1 MDNKTLDWKRAGDG
15 ALCAAA
21 GMFHLRVW
29 KRLSDDWTFTVTNPI
44 GDVYEGVRPDEAR
57 AIADAHHV
65 AELLSG
71 GVL

>member
-1 MDNKTLDWKRAGDG
+1 MEKTLDWKRAGDG

-29 KRLSDDWTFTVTNPI
+29 QRLSEDWKFTVTNPI
-44 GDVYEGVRPDEAR
+44 GDVYEGVRPDEAL
-57 AIADAHHV
+57 AIADAHHA

>member
-1 MDNKTLDWKRAGDG
+1 MKELEWKRAGDG

-29 KRLSDDWTFTVTNPI
+29 KRLSDDWKFTVTNPI
-44 GDVYEGVRPDEAR
+44 GDVYEGVRPDEAH
-57 AIADAHHV
+57 AIADAHHA

>member
-1 MDNKTLDWKRAGDG
+1 MKELEWKWAVDG

-29 KRLSDDWTFTVTNPI
+29 KRLSEDWTFTVTNPI
-44 GDVYEGVRPDEAR
+44 GDVYEGVRPEMAS
-57 AIADAHHV
+57 AIADAHHA